1 MRDNLPS
8 PAADRELPA
17 DEEYSPSDPA
27 SLDVP
32 ILYVRLLDEK
42 LQPRRHLSVEVE
54 GSAGRLGLSTDGD
67 GVLFCDGCDP
77 GVYTLSVQLKE
88 GKRSTRVHSLSLNDI
103 EEDRSPYIAII

>member
-54 GSAGRLGLSTDGD
+54 GSAGRQSLSTDGD

-77 GVYTLSVQLKE
+77 GVYTLSVQLKD
-88 GKRSTRVHSLSLNDI
+88 GKRSTRVHSLSLIDL
-103 EEDRSPYIAII
+103 EDDRSPYIAII